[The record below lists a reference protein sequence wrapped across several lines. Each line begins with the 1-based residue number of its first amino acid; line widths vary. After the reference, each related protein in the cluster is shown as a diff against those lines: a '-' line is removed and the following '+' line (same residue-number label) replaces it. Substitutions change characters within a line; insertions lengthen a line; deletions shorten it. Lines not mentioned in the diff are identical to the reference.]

1 MPLRSLLLGL
11 IVAAAVAAALA
22 GCDDCPRDDIPCQRS
37 KNAES
42 GKGPVVVGA
51 AFPWEARQNVLYWQG
66 MQMAVEEVNA
76 AGGVL
81 GRRLSILRLDD
92 REDLDQGRL
101 IAQQFG
107 SNPDVMAVIGHLQ
120 SYVTVP
126 AAAVYDLSGLVLI
139 SATSTSNELTAH
151 GYHRVFRTIFTDDA
165 AGKSLAEYALA
176 HGYRRPAIYYSRD
189 EYGRGL
195 ANAFEE
201 TIVAGEGRVADRRP
215 YDPNAPANPTSA
227 QQTAEAWVTLE
238 PDAVFLAGQDEPAG
252 LLVAELRRRGIDV
265 PLLGSDA
272 IGTPGYIQR
281 AGAAAEGT
289 VIAAPFHPGDPS
301 PQARRFTEAF
311 RRRYKRD
318 PDVAA
323 ALAYDAVHVLVE
335 GMKLA
340 NSVAPERVAPALHT
354 LTGFPG
360 VTGTLSFDAA
370 GNLAGAPVGKV
381 VVRNGEFH
389 HLTEEDAPASPAPA
403 PPASP

>member
-22 GCDDCPRDDIPCQRS
+22 SRDDCSRDDIPCQRTE
-37 KNAES
+37 NAEN

-51 AFPWEARQNVLYWQG
+51 AWPWEARKNVLYWEG

-81 GRRLSILRLDD
+81 GRPLSILRMDD
-92 REDLDQGRL
+92 HEDVDQGRQ
-101 IAQQFG
+101 IAQRFG
-107 SNPDVMAVIGHLQ
+107 SNPDVVAVIGHLQ

-139 SATSTSNELTAH
+139 SATATSNELTAH
-151 GYHRVFRTIFTDDA
+151 NYHRVFRTIFTDDA
-165 AGKSLAEYALA
+165 DGKSMAEYALA

-201 TIVAGEGRVADRRP
+201 TIVEGGGQVADRRS
-215 YDPNAPANPTSA
+215 YDPNAPANPAGA
-227 QQTAEAWVTLE
+227 QQTAEAWVTLR

-252 LLVAELRRRGIDV
+252 LLVAELRRRGIDA

-272 IGTPGYIQR
+272 IGTPGYTER

-289 VIAAPFHPGDPS
+289 VIAAPFHRDDPS

-311 RRRYKRD
+311 RRRYNRN

-360 VTGTLSFDAA
+360 VTGSLSFDAA

-389 HLTEEDAPASPAPA
+389 HLTEDAPASPAPA